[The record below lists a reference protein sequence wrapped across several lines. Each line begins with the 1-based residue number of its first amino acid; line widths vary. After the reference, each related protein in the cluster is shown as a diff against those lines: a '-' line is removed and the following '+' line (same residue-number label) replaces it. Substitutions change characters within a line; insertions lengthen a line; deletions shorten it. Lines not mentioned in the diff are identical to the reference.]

1 MNGNGP
7 HVATLHKMAK
17 RSRIKDF
24 FWRHSAGLAFLVMLV
39 FVAFIGYVGYT
50 YVVIT
55 KKFDSARRWD
65 LPSRVYSD
73 HTPIVAGIRYPR
85 ALLEPK
91 LNHVGY
97 HEVKER
103 VENPGE
109 YRYLGDDLEIFL
121 NNFEYPDME
130 FHAMPVLV
138 DMNGSTVRSIK
149 RLSDGITLRGV
160 RIEPELITSIY
171 DNQMEDRVPVSLGAV
186 PKVLTDAIIATE
198 DRSFMTHQGVSI
210 RGILRA
216 LKTDIQTKSLSAGG
230 STLTQQLVKNL
241 YLNPERKFSRK
252 AQEAL
257 MAILL
262 ELRYDKEQ
270 ILEAYLNEIYLG
282 QNGSVQIIGV
292 EQASQVYFGKKVTYL
307 TLPQAAT
314 LAGMI
319 RSPNVLSPLKYPNRA
334 LPQRNVVLRSM
345 LIEQKITERQ
355 YQEAI
360 ASPLALTRF
369 PKVSRSAPF
378 FVDLVL
384 KQLRETYP
392 ETQLKTEGL
401 RIFTSL
407 DTIMQRSAEEAL
419 DNGIANLGKK
429 YKHVRNSETPLEG
442 VVLTIQP
449 GTGYVKAL
457 VGGRNYSKTQFNRA
471 IQARRQPGSLFK
483 PFVYVTGMDPARGE
497 QVLTASTILDDS
509 PITVKA
515 GSADWKPQ
523 NYDNRFH
530 GRVTVREALAHSYNI
545 PAVRAAIDAG
555 VPNVIRT
562 AANIGV
568 ESKLQPYPSVSLG
581 SFEVTPLEIA
591 YAYSVFANL
600 GVKSEPV
607 SILAVVTRDGKLET
621 RNVTMKRVA
630 PASVSYVM
638 NDLLKDVLNYGTAGR
653 VRSLGFKHAYAGKTG
668 TTNNYRDAWF
678 VGYSPRILTLVWV
691 GFDDG
696 HSTRLA
702 GGDACVPIWTRHM
715 NRIDGSIV
723 NVDWKRP
730 EDVSTREI
738 DPASGMLATP
748 YCAQTRR
755 EIYVAGT
762 EPDTVCPL
770 HAGSGEPSPYW
781 PEAPV
786 YDDAPLEAN
795 ASPDPAEAR
804 RRAEEERRRAQQ
816 RESSV
821 KRLLR
826 RIFGDG

>member
-1 MNGNGP
+1 
-7 HVATLHKMAK
+7 MAK

-24 FWRHSAGLAFLVMLV
+24 FWRHSAGIAFFVMLL
-39 FVAFIGYVGYT
+39 FVAFLGYVGYN

-73 HTPIVAGIRYPR
+73 ATQIVPGVRYSR
-85 ALLEPK
+85 SLLEPK

-97 HEVKER
+97 REVKAK

-109 YRYLGDDLEIFL
+109 YRYIGDDLEIFL

-138 DMNGSTVRSIK
+138 EMNGSHVRTIK
-149 RLSDGITLRGV
+149 RLTDNITLRGV

-171 DNQMEDRVPVSLGAV
+171 DNAMEDRVPVALDAV

-198 DRSFMTHQGVSI
+198 DKSFYSHQGISF

-216 LKTDIQTKSLSAGG
+216 IITDIQRKSLVAGG

-241 YLNPERKFSRK
+241 FLDSSRTFRRKG
-252 AQEAL
+252 QEAL
-257 MAILL
+257 MAVLL
-262 ELRYDKEQ
+262 ELRYDKPE

-282 QNGSVQIIGV
+282 QNGSVQVVGV

-307 TLPQAAT
+307 TLPEAAT
-314 LAGMI
+314 LAQMI
-319 RSPNVLSPLKYPNRA
+319 KSPNVLQPLKNPERA
-334 LPQRNVVLRSM
+334 KAGRNLVLRLM
-345 LIEQKITERQ
+345 LDQGKINQQQYEQAT
-355 YQEAI
+355 
-360 ASPLALTRF
+360 ASPLSVTRF
-369 PKVSRSAPF
+369 PKISRSAPF

-407 DTIMQRSAEEAL
+407 DMIMQRSAEEAL
-419 DNGIANLGKK
+419 DNGIANLGRK
-429 YKHVRNSETPLEG
+429 YRHIRNSDTPLEG

-457 VGGRNYSKTQFNRA
+457 VGGRNYTNTQFNRA

-483 PFVYVTGMDPARGE
+483 PFVYITAMDPSRGD
-497 QVLTASTILDDS
+497 QTLTASTVLDDS
-509 PITVKA
+509 PISVKA
-515 GSADWKPQ
+515 GNADWKPQ

-530 GRVTVREALAHSYNI
+530 GPVTVREALAHSYNI

-555 VPNVIRT
+555 VPNVIKT

-568 ESKLQPYPSVSLG
+568 ESKLQPYPSISLG

-591 YAYSVFANL
+591 YAYSAFANL

-607 SILAVVTRDGKLET
+607 TILAVVTREGELKES
-621 RNVTMKRVA
+621 RNIRMKRVA
-630 PASVSYVM
+630 PASVCYVM
-638 NDLLKDVLNYGTAGR
+638 NDVLKDVFNFGTAAR
-653 VRSLGFKHAYAGKTG
+653 ARSLGFEHEYAGKTG
-668 TTNNYRDAWF
+668 TTSNYRDAW
-678 VGYSPRILTLVWV
+678 VIGYSPRILSLVWI

-696 HSTRLA
+696 HSVRLA
-702 GGDACVPIWTRHM
+702 GGDACIPIWTRHM
-715 NRIDGSIV
+715 NRIDGLIAD
-723 NVDWKRP
+723 VDWKRP
-730 EDVSTREI
+730 EDVTEREI
-738 DPASGMLATP
+738 DPQSGMLATP
-748 YCAQTRR
+748 YCPRSRT
-755 EIYVAGT
+755 EVYVAGT
-762 EPDTVCPL
+762 EPESVCPL
-770 HAGSGEPSPYW
+770 HAGSGEPSPFW
-781 PEAPV
+781 PDPDDVFEDERR
-786 YDDAPLEAN
+786 DDAPAQ
-795 ASPDPAEAR
+795 APADIQ
-804 RRAEEERRRAQQ
+804 RRAEEERRRAKQ
-816 RESSV
+816 RDNSL
-821 KRLLR
+821 KRLLK